1 MTDGELDTV
10 LIQTDCIQKAAD
22 IRVNN
27 QAFQLELKFSSLQSP
42 GVFQRKAFLLQCE
55 QIKSS

>member
-27 QAFQLELKFSSLQSP
+27 QAFQLELKFLHCATASILYSVIVIIRLFF
-42 GVFQRKAFLLQCE
+42 VL
-55 QIKSS
+55 